1 MFKLGELNTLS
12 ALRQTDNGT
21 YLVDD
26 ESNEV
31 LLPNKYVPDDL
42 EMGNTIEVFLY
53 KDSEDRMVATT
64 LIPFI
69 KLNGYAALEALDV
82 SDNGAFFDWGLEK
95 DLMVPYVQQVEPIEK
110 GEYHMIYLYLDE
122 KSQRLVGTTKISNT
136 LEKDSVDLNIGDKV
150 DLLAYEETEIGISVI
165 VNLTYQGML
174 FKNEIFEEINVGD
187 ELIGYVKKIR
197 PDNKLDVSLN
207 RFGYRA
213 IDDNT
218 KKLIAALVAN
228 DGFLN
233 LNDKSS
239 PEAISDQLGMSK
251 KVFKKAVGALY
262 KQKRLEISEEG
273 IKLLGDQKGDS
284 L

>member
-21 YLVDD
+21 YLIDD

-64 LIPFI
+64 LTPFI

-95 DLMVPYVQQVEPIEK
+95 DLMDPYVQQVEPIEK

-122 KSQRLVGTTKISNT
+122 KSQRCFGTTKISFT
-136 LEKDSVDLNIGDKV
+136 LE
-150 DLLAYEETEIGISVI
+150 
-165 VNLTYQGML
+165 
-174 FKNEIFEEINVGD
+174 
-187 ELIGYVKKIR
+187 
-197 PDNKLDVSLN
+197 
-207 RFGYRA
+207 
-213 IDDNT
+213 
-218 KKLIAALVAN
+218 
-228 DGFLN
+228 
-233 LNDKSS
+233 
-239 PEAISDQLGMSK
+239 
-251 KVFKKAVGALY
+251 
-262 KQKRLEISEEG
+262 
-273 IKLLGDQKGDS
+273 
-284 L
+284 